1 MSKGIKISPKYGLNP
16 TIPVCFWCGKQKN
29 EIALM
34 GRMSK
39 KHERRNAW
47 GGTSTEVESDIEAPK
62 NMVLDYVPC
71 EECQNHMNMG
81 VAILEASDHP
91 NTENQPPMQK
101 GVYPTS
107 RFVVVTTECADRVFD
122 QYAPWQAGK
131 KVFVDSAVFSHFLP
145 DYPSPDPAE

>member
-1 MSKGIKISPKYGLNP
+1 MSGIKISPKYGVNP

-34 GRMSK
+34 GRMK
-39 KHERRNAW
+39 
-47 GGTSTEVESDIEAPK
+47 GDIEAPK

-71 EECQNHMNMG
+71 EECQSHMAMG

-91 NTENQPPMQK
+91 NTEGQPPMQN

-107 RFVVVTTECADRVFD
+107 RFVVVTTECADRVFNA
-122 QYAPWQAGK
+122 YAPWSEGK
-131 KVFVDSAVFSHFLP
+131 KVFVDSDVFSHFLP
-145 DYPSPDPAE
+145 DDPSPDPAE

>member
-1 MSKGIKISPKYGLNP
+1 MSKGIKISPKYGVNP

-34 GRMSK
+34 GRMK
-39 KHERRNAW
+39 
-47 GGTSTEVESDIEAPK
+47 GDIEAPK

-71 EECQNHMNMG
+71 EECQSHMAMG

-91 NTENQPPMQK
+91 NTEGQPPMQK

-107 RFVVVTTECADRVFD
+107 RFVVVTTECADRVFSA
-122 QYAPWQAGK
+122 YAPWSEGK
-131 KVFVDSAVFSHFLP
+131 KVFVDSDVFSHFLP
-145 DYPSPDPAE
+145 DDPSPDPAE

>member
-34 GRMSK
+34 GRMK
-39 KHERRNAW
+39 D
-47 GGTSTEVESDIEAPK
+47 DIEAPK
-62 NMVLDYVPC
+62 GMVLDYVPC

-131 KVFVDSAVFSHFLP
+131 KVFVDSAVFSHFIQ
-145 DYPSPDPAE
+145 DSPSADPAE

>member
-1 MSKGIKISPKYGLNP
+1 MSGIKISPKYGVNP

-34 GRMSK
+34 GRMK
-39 KHERRNAW
+39 
-47 GGTSTEVESDIEAPK
+47 GDIEAPK

-71 EECQNHMNMG
+71 EECQNHMAMG

-91 NTENQPPMQK
+91 NTEGQPPMQK

-107 RFVVVTTECADRVFD
+107 RFVVVTTECADRVFNA
-122 QYAPWQAGK
+122 YAPWSEGK
-131 KVFVDSAVFSHFLP
+131 KVFVDSDVFSHFLP
-145 DYPSPDPAE
+145 DDPSPDPAE

>member
-1 MSKGIKISPKYGLNP
+1 MSKGIKISPKHGLNP

-34 GRMSK
+34 GHMK
-39 KHERRNAW
+39 
-47 GGTSTEVESDIEAPK
+47 GDIEAPK

-71 EECQNHMNMG
+71 EECQSHMAMG

-91 NTENQPPMQK
+91 NTEGQPPMQK

-107 RFVVVTTECADRVFD
+107 RFVVVTTECADRVFNA
-122 QYAPWQAGK
+122 YAPWSEGK
-131 KVFVDSAVFSHFLP
+131 KVFVDSDVFSHFLP
-145 DYPSPDPAE
+145 DDPSPDPAE

>member
-1 MSKGIKISPKYGLNP
+1 MSKGIKISPKYGVNP

-34 GRMSK
+34 GHMK
-39 KHERRNAW
+39 D
-47 GGTSTEVESDIEAPK
+47 DIEAPK

-71 EECQNHMNMG
+71 EECQNHMAMG

-91 NTENQPPMQK
+91 NTEGQPPMQK

-107 RFVVVTTECADRVFD
+107 RFVVVTTECADRVFNA
-122 QYAPWQAGK
+122 YAPWSEGK
-131 KVFVDSAVFSHFLP
+131 KVFVDSDVFSHFLP
-145 DYPSPDPAE
+145 DDPSPDPAE